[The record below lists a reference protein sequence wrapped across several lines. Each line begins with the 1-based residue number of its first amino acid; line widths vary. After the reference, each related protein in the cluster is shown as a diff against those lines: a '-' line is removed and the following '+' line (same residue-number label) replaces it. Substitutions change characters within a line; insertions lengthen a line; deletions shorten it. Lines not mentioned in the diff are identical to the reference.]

1 MGLIELFVL
10 AVGLSMDAFAVAV
23 CKGLSM
29 RKVTLKNA
37 GIVGLYFGGFQA
49 GMPLIGYFLGLQF
62 KDYIMSIDH
71 WIAFGLLVYLGI
83 RMIQESLDKDED
95 VEPIQSEKELLSFK
109 NMSVLAIATS
119 IDALAVGITLA
130 FLQVDIIPAVTFI
143 GIITFILS
151 MVGVKI
157 GNVFG
162 IKYKSKAEFVGG
174 AILILMGI
182 KILLEHLGIIG

>member
-1 MGLIELFVL
+1 M
-10 AVGLSMDAFAVAV
+10 AHQTSYD
-23 CKGLSM
+23 
-29 RKVTLKNA
+29 
-37 GIVGLYFGGFQA
+37 
-49 GMPLIGYFLGLQF
+49 
-62 KDYIMSIDH
+62 MSI
-71 WIAFGLLVYLGI
+71 
-83 RMIQESLDKDED
+83 
-95 VEPIQSEKELLSFK
+95 
-109 NMSVLAIATS
+109 LAIATS